1 MINIINNENIVE
13 PLTIVLCN
21 RDYTHIGQLSN
32 ISNIKYTGNLNSAN
46 ELSFVINK
54 KTDENEERFWD
65 QIYNL
70 KLVWVKE
77 LNEYFEI
84 QVSTDDKTYLEKT
97 ITATSL
103 CEAELSQTILHNIE
117 INTEADISRDDYD
130 VKFPTIFYRDLH
142 DYVGDEYIKA
152 RNSSLIHRILDKVP
166 AYSIKHVDASLANLQ
181 RTFSIDGTSVYDW
194 LVGEC
199 SEQFNCIFIF
209 NSYDRTIE
217 VYDLYSNCNNCGHR
231 GNFVDTCP
239 ECGSTNIK
247 YGYGE
252 DTEIF
257 CSTENLTD
265 KIKFTT
271 DTNSIK
277 NSFRLVAGDD
287 DMTAAVI
294 NINPNGSQ
302 YIYNFSDESLL
313 DMPQELVDK
322 INSYDELYQEYVT
335 SREYA
340 FNTLPTKTID
350 GYSRNFNSLVSKYR
364 DSFYDA
370 RDKNLIQIPVY
381 PNTFIGYANLIKYIY
396 EGYELQSYLQSGM
409 MPASYTHGI
418 INASTEVAKINR
430 GDMGNEISLTSFSS
444 ATSAKTVESAILN
457 YAKVFV
463 KTGYVKL
470 KINTNSFVNNTT
482 YGVWTGYITVLNY
495 SDENDV
501 VNSIVFSMNV
511 DDNYA
516 SFMQQKI
523 AKQIVNSTKEEN
535 DSIYNVLKPENS
547 LNDFKTALTYY
558 SLARIASFKDAID
571 AVLSVLQEAKQANQG
586 AELYNSQYLP
596 YYRKFVAANEEYNI
610 RALECELCADTLDML
625 LQFKS
630 NIQEELNF
638 KKYLDPDDSTH
649 YYELFTTYIREDD
662 YNNDNYI
669 SDGLNNDQLFDK
681 AQEFYS
687 AATEEL
693 IKSSY
698 HQHSISSNLYNLLLL
713 DEFKPLKN
721 KFELGNWIRIKI
733 ENDIYRLRL
742 ISYSVDFNNLL
753 NLSTEFSNLT
763 KTANGLNDVKSVIK
777 QASNMATSYNAIT
790 KQSESGQ
797 VANDYLDAMII
808 DGLSTVNSKLKNNNN
823 EEMTITAAGI
833 IGKSYDDITDTFSP
847 KQVRLTHN
855 ILAFTKDNW
864 ETVETAL
871 GEITYTNAAGTT
883 ITDYGLIAKVVISG
897 YIYGST
903 IEGGTIITPH
913 IQNIDNSSYIDFSE
927 DYNQYFIKMGNY
939 FSVEKSGNIRSY
951 SGYFSNFTNSNYINL
966 SGNNLLFN
974 IDGKLIVPGETLT
987 IQIPFYNNHYIKLN
1001 RRSVHDDPT
1010 QQLLAKLYGSSDT
1023 YQNVQIQYMYIKP
1036 EINEIYKMTN
1046 SYDTYRLVLTN
1057 QSSENIFFD
1066 LYVEADQSD
1075 LINLRNCFSVDSQG
1089 NVINKNSD
1097 IEKLSANKIVTP
1109 FLNVYSGYY
1118 FLYKSRSFNNLED
1131 GYIFSLYNFKFP
1143 CKMKMYCDFSNA
1155 TANTIRKFT
1164 LMFQRTSGGETYR
1177 EDIIIN
1183 SYNSTFSEFEYF
1195 YQELEG
1201 EYYWIAVYCSAESN
1215 NSACSAA
1222 CFVSAPAVQIGNK
1235 GIFAEEITYAGRNDE
1250 YYSDGYYKLNGTEFQ
1265 IVRSHQTYNSGT
1277 LDYATDRGLRLWG
1290 SSGGKLLVSNYE
1302 GTGSTPISGDDVT
1315 INPNYSYKIYSN
1327 TMGYVSWSGSDR
1339 RIKKNITDLSIDD
1352 AKHLIFNVRP
1362 REFEFIANEGKRYGF
1377 IAQELREILDDDSAI
1392 EVYSDNID
1400 MHNINYF
1407 DFIAP
1412 LCMLVKDQQKQIDE
1426 LKEKIQNST
1435 E

>member
-152 RNSSLIHRILDKVP
+152 RNSSLMHRILDKVP

-217 VYDLYSNCNNCGHR
+217 VYDLYSNCNDCGHR
-231 GNFVDTCP
+231 GNFVDICP

-247 YGYGE
+247 DGYGK

-277 NSFRLVAGDD
+277 NCFRLVAGDD

-335 SREYA
+335 SKEYT
-340 FNTLPTKTID
+340 FNTLPTKTI
-350 GYSRNFNSLVSKYR
+350 GGNSKNFNNLVSKYQ

-409 MPASYTHGI
+409 MPSSYTHGI
-418 INASTEVAKINR
+418 INASTEVAKINN
-430 GDMGNEISLTSFSS
+430 GDIGHEISLTSFSS
-444 ATSAKTVESAILN
+444 ATSVKTVESAILN

-470 KINTNSFVNNTT
+470 KINTNSFVNHNT
-482 YGVWTGYITVLNY
+482 YGTWTGYITVSNY

-501 VNSIVFSMNV
+501 VDSIVFSMTV
-511 DDNYA
+511 DDNYS
-516 SFMQQKI
+516 SFIQQKT

-547 LNDFKTALTYY
+547 LEDFKTALTYY
-558 SLARIASFKDAID
+558 SLARIESFKDAID
-571 AVLSVLQEAKQANQG
+571 AVLSVLQEAKQATQG
-586 AELYNSQYLP
+586 AELYDSQYLP
-596 YYRKFVAANEEYNI
+596 YFRKFVAANEEYNI
-610 RALECELCADTLDML
+610 RALECELCVDTLDML

-630 NIQEELNF
+630 NIQEELDF

-681 AQEFYS
+681 AQEFYA

-693 IKSSY
+693 IKSSN
-698 HQHSISSNLYNLLLL
+698 HQHAISSNLYNLLLL

-721 KFELGNWIRIKI
+721 NFELGNWIRIKI
-733 ENDIYRLRL
+733 EDNIYRLRL
-742 ISYSVDFNNLL
+742 TSYSVDFNNLL

-763 KTANGLNDVKSVIK
+763 KTADGLNDVKSIIK
-777 QASNMATSYNAIT
+777 QASNMATSYNAVT

-797 VANDYLDAMII
+797 AANNYLDAMIVN
-808 DGLSTVNSKLKNNNN
+808 GLSTVNSKLKNNNN

-871 GEITYTNAAGTT
+871 GEITYTDATGTT

-913 IQNIDNSSYIDFSE
+913 IQNNDNSSYIDFSE
-927 DYNQYFIKMGNY
+927 DYNQYFIKMGDY
-939 FSVEKSGNIRSY
+939 FSIQKNGNIKSY
-951 SGYFSNFTNSNYINL
+951 SGYFSNYYNSNYINL
-966 SGNNLLFN
+966 TGNNLLF
-974 IDGKLIVPGETLT
+974 DKEIVVNSRNT
-987 IQIPFYNNHYIKLN
+987 INVDIPFYNNCTIKINRLDSFPENQIRARLYARNIESSNMVQVSYIYIKI
-1001 RRSVHDDPT
+1001 
-1010 QQLLAKLYGSSDT
+1010 G
-1023 YQNVQIQYMYIKP
+1023 
-1036 EINEIYKMTN
+1036 INDVYTMNESYTN
-1046 SYDTYRLVLTN
+1046 YRLVLD
-1057 QSSENIFFD
+1057 NISD
-1066 LYVEADQSD
+1066 YPISLRTYIESTKSD
-1075 LINLRNCFSVDSQG
+1075 LINFSNKFVVDSQG
-1089 NVINKNSD
+1089 NISMNSNETRHLSATDIYSRSINVFNGFGEVINEHKTF
-1097 IEKLSANKIVTP
+1097 AN
-1109 FLNVYSGYY
+1109 NQGGYV
-1118 FLYKSRSFNNLED
+1118 FEC
-1131 GYIFSLYNFKFP
+1131 YNFTMP
-1143 CKMKMYCDFSNA
+1143 ADLTITCDIYNYA
-1155 TANTIRKFT
+1155 PNTIRT
-1164 LMFQRTSGGETYR
+1164 LTLHYR
-1177 EDIIIN
+1177 KNSVNHYEDIVLDTTRNINTGSFDAILEKGVYDYISVYVNVQGNN
-1183 SYNSTFSEFEYF
+1183 SYYCD
-1195 YQELEG
+1195 
-1201 EYYWIAVYCSAESN
+1201 VYCSCES
-1215 NSACSAA
+1215 
-1222 CFVSAPAVQIGNK
+1222 PAVQINDNGV
-1235 GIFAEEITYAGRNDE
+1235 FAH
-1250 YYSDGYYKLNGTEFQ
+1250 Q
-1265 IVRSHQTYNSGT
+1265 ISY
-1277 LDYATDRGLRLWG
+1277 LRLFD
-1290 SSGGKLLVSNYE
+1290 
-1302 GTGSTPISGDDVT
+1302 TGSIW
-1315 INPNYSYKIYSN
+1315 SYKIDEETLDMKWKDSQGTIVSN
-1327 TMGYVSWSGSDR
+1327 FHVNLNGNCGLFMHGSNRHTILLSDSEVENDYQGTQWLKIYEDNIYCAGKGSVYWTGSDR
-1339 RIKKNITDLSIDD
+1339 KIKKNIADLSIED
-1352 AKHLIFNVRP
+1352 ARNLIYNVRP
-1362 REFEFIANEGKRYGF
+1362 REFELIKDSGKRYGF
-1377 IAQELREILDDDSAI
+1377 IAQELREILDDDSGI
-1392 EVYSDNID
+1392 EFYIEDLD
-1400 MHNINYF
+1400 MHNINYL

-1412 LCMLVKDQQKQIDE
+1412 LCILVKDQQRQIDE
-1426 LKEKIQNST
+1426 LKEKIQ

>member
-32 ISNIKYTGNLNSAN
+32 VSNIKYTGNLNSAN
-46 ELSFVINK
+46 ELSFIVDKIA
-54 KTDENEERFWD
+54 DDNEELFWD

-70 KLVWVKE
+70 KLVWIKE

-84 QVSTDDKTYLEKT
+84 QVTIDDKTYLEKT

-181 RTFSIDGTSVYDW
+181 RTFSIDGVSIYDW

-199 SEQFNCIFIF
+199 SEQFNCLFIF
-209 NSYDRTIE
+209 NSYDRTVE
-217 VYDLYSNCNNCGHR
+217 VYDLYSNCNECGHR
-231 GNFVDTCP
+231 GNFLDVCP
-239 ECGSTNIK
+239 ECGSTNIS
-247 YGYGE
+247 YGYGD
-252 DTEIF
+252 DTTIF

-265 KIKFTT
+265 KISFTT
-271 DTNSIK
+271 DTGSIK
-277 NSFRLVAGDD
+277 NCFRLVAGDE
-287 DMTAAVI
+287 DMTAAII

-302 YIYNFSDESLL
+302 YIYNFSDESLR

-322 INSYDELYQEYVT
+322 INSYDELYQEYVL
-335 SREYA
+335 SHEYNLGA
-340 FNTLPTKTID
+340 LPAITID
-350 GYSRNFNSLVSKYR
+350 GSFVDFNDLISKYH
-364 DSFYDA
+364 DSFYLA
-370 RDKNLIQIPVY
+370 REKNLIPIQT
-381 PNTFIGYANLIKYIY
+381 TFNGYTNLIKYIY

-409 MPASYTHGI
+409 MPVSYTHGI

-430 GDMGNEISLTSFSS
+430 GDMGHEISLTSFSS
-444 ATSAKTVESAILN
+444 ATSVKTVEGAILN

-470 KINTNSFVNNTT
+470 KVNTNSFVNNTT

-501 VNSIVFSMNV
+501 VDSIVFSMTV
-511 DDNYA
+511 DDNYD

-586 AELYNSQYLP
+586 AELYDSQYLP

-610 RALECELCADTLDML
+610 RALKCSLCESTLELL
-625 LQFKS
+625 LQFKAG
-630 NIQEELNF
+630 IQEELNF

-669 SDGLNNDQLFDK
+669 SDGLNNDQLFYK

-713 DEFKPLKN
+713 EEFKPLKN

-763 KTANGLNDVKSVIK
+763 KTANGFNDVKSVIK
-777 QASNMATSYNAIT
+777 QASNMATSYNAVT

-797 VANDYLDAMII
+797 VANDYLDAMIV

-871 GEITYTNAAGTT
+871 GEITYTDAAGTT

-927 DYNQYFIKMGNY
+927 DYNQYFIKMGDY
-939 FSVEKSGNIRSY
+939 FSVEKNGNIKSY
-951 SGYFSNFTNSNYINL
+951 SGYFSNYFNSNYINL
-966 SGNNLLFN
+966 TGSNLLFN
-974 IDGKLIVPGETLT
+974 EKTVVPNGND
-987 IQIPFYNNHYIKLN
+987 ININIPFYDNCTIKVNRLDAYPDKQVRAELYAWGTSGDGVRILYTYLKPGINDIYTMNESYTTYKLFLNNKCDY
-1001 RRSVHDDPT
+1001 SMT
-1010 QQLLAKLYGSSDT
+1010 LYT
-1023 YQNVQIQYMYIKP
+1023 YV
-1036 EINEIYKMTN
+1036 E
-1046 SYDTYRLVLTN
+1046 
-1057 QSSENIFFD
+1057 SSES
-1066 LYVEADQSD
+1066 SD
-1075 LINLRNCFSVDSQG
+1075 LINFSNCFSVDSQG
-1089 NVINKNSD
+1089 NINMNNCSMD
-1097 IEKLSANKIVTP
+1097 YLNAN
-1109 FLNVYSGYY
+1109 
-1118 FLYKSRSFNNLED
+1118 D
-1131 GYIFSLYNFKFP
+1131 
-1143 CKMKMYCDFSNA
+1143 
-1155 TANTIRKFT
+1155 
-1164 LMFQRTSGGETYR
+1164 
-1177 EDIIIN
+1177 
-1183 SYNSTFSEFEYF
+1183 
-1195 YQELEG
+1195 
-1201 EYYWIAVYCSAESN
+1201 
-1215 NSACSAA
+1215 
-1222 CFVSAPAVQIGNK
+1222 
-1235 GIFAEEITYAGRNDE
+1235 
-1250 YYSDGYYKLNGTEFQ
+1250 
-1265 IVRSHQTYNSGT
+1265 
-1277 LDYATDRGLRLWG
+1277 
-1290 SSGGKLLVSNYE
+1290 
-1302 GTGSTPISGDDVT
+1302 
-1315 INPNYSYKIYSN
+1315 IYSN
-1327 TMGYVSWSGSDR
+1327 TLNIYNNFTRIINEQKSFSNDQGGYVFRYDDFVMPCDSKITCYISDYASNTIRTLTLRYKKKNSSYNYCEDIVLDTTRNISSDSFSSILERGEYDYISVYVNAERHNSYNCNIICDCYVPAAQINKNGVFAHNLSYLRLFDTNSYWSYELNESDFEMKWKDKYEVINCLHYGLNDNWGLHLYGKNPQSLLISNSSNEHNHYEGGEWMELDNSDIYCNGKGYVYWTGSDR
-1339 RIKKNITDLSIDD
+1339 KIKKNITDLSIED
-1352 AKHLIFNVRP
+1352 AKKLIYNVRP
-1362 REFEFIANEGKRYGF
+1362 REFELIKESGKRYGF
-1377 IAQELREILDDDSAI
+1377 IAQELREILKDDSGI
-1392 EVYSDNID
+1392 EFYIEKMDL
-1400 MHNINYF
+1400 HNINYL

-1412 LCMLVKDQQKQIDE
+1412 LCMLVKDQQRQIDE
-1426 LKEKIQNST
+1426 LKEKIQT
-1435 E
+1435 

>member
-84 QVSTDDKTYLEKT
+84 QVSTGDKTYLEKT

-152 RNSSLIHRILDKVP
+152 RNSSLMHRILDKVP

-217 VYDLYSNCNNCGHR
+217 VYDLYSNCNDCGHR
-231 GNFVDTCP
+231 GNFVDICP
-239 ECGSTNIK
+239 KCGSTNIK
-247 YGYGE
+247 DGYGE

-277 NSFRLVAGDD
+277 NCFRLVAGDD

-322 INSYDELYQEYVT
+322 INSYDELYQEYVI
-335 SREYA
+335 SREYT

-350 GYSRNFNSLVSKYR
+350 GNSQNFNNLVSKYH

-381 PNTFIGYANLIKYIY
+381 PNTFIGYSNLIKYIY
-396 EGYELQSYLQSGM
+396 EGYELQSYLQSEM
-409 MPASYTHGI
+409 MPSSYTHGI
-418 INASTEVAKINR
+418 INASTEVAKINN
-430 GDMGNEISLTSFSS
+430 GDIGHEISLTSFSS
-444 ATSAKTVESAILN
+444 ATSVKTVESAILN

-470 KINTNSFVNNTT
+470 KINTNSFVNHNT
-482 YGVWTGYITVLNY
+482 YGTWTGYITVSNY

-501 VNSIVFSMNV
+501 VDSIVFSMTV
-511 DDNYA
+511 DDNYS
-516 SFMQQKI
+516 SFIQQKI

-547 LNDFKTALTYY
+547 LEDFKTALTYY
-558 SLARIASFKDAID
+558 SLARIESFKDAID
-571 AVLSVLQEAKQANQG
+571 AVLSVLQEAKQATQG
-586 AELYNSQYLP
+586 AELYDSQYLP
-596 YYRKFVAANEEYNI
+596 YFRKFVAANEEYNI

-630 NIQEELNF
+630 NIQEELDF

-681 AQEFYS
+681 AQEFYA

-693 IKSSY
+693 IKSSN
-698 HQHSISSNLYNLLLL
+698 HQHTISSNLYNLLLL

-721 KFELGNWIRIKI
+721 NFELGNWIRIKI
-733 ENDIYRLRL
+733 EDNIYRLRL
-742 ISYSVDFNNLL
+742 TSYSVDFNNLL

-763 KTANGLNDVKSVIK
+763 KTADGLNDVKSIIK
-777 QASNMATSYNAIT
+777 QASNMATSYNAVT

-797 VANDYLDAMII
+797 VANNYLDSMIVN
-808 DGLSTVNSKLKNNNN
+808 GLSTVNSKLKNNNN

-871 GEITYTNAAGTT
+871 GEITYTDATGTT

-913 IQNIDNSSYIDFSE
+913 IQNNDNSSYIDFSE
-927 DYNQYFIKMGNY
+927 DYNQYFIKMGDY
-939 FSVEKSGNIRSY
+939 FSVEKNGNIKSY
-951 SGYFSNFTNSNYINL
+951 SGYFSNYYNSNYINL
-966 SGNNLLFN
+966 TGNNLLF
-974 IDGKLIVPGETLT
+974 DKEIVVNSRNT
-987 IQIPFYNNHYIKLN
+987 INVDIPFYSDCIIKIN
-1001 RRSVHDDPT
+1001 RLDSFFENQTR
-1010 QQLLAKLYGSSDT
+1010 AKLYAWNIESS
-1023 YQNVQIQYMYIKP
+1023 NMVQVSYIYLKIG
-1036 EINEIYKMTN
+1036 INDVYTMNESYTN
-1046 SYDTYRLVLTN
+1046 YRLVLD
-1057 QSSENIFFD
+1057 NISD
-1066 LYVEADQSD
+1066 YPTPLRIYIESKKSD
-1075 LINLRNCFSVDSQG
+1075 LINFNNKFIVDSQG
-1089 NVINKNSD
+1089 NVSMNNND
-1097 IEKLSANKIVTP
+1097 IRSLSAMDIYSTS
-1109 FLNVYSGYY
+1109 FNVSGGFGQVINEHKTFANNQSGYVFEY
-1118 FLYKSRSFNNLED
+1118 
-1131 GYIFSLYNFKFP
+1131 YNFTMP
-1143 CKMKMYCDFSNA
+1143 ANLTITCGIYDYA
-1155 TANTIRKFT
+1155 PNTIRT
-1164 LMFQRTSGGETYR
+1164 LTLHYR
-1177 EDIIIN
+1177 QNNVNHYENIVLDTARNITVGSFDTILEKGVYDYISVYVNVQGNN
-1183 SYNSTFSEFEYF
+1183 SYYCD
-1195 YQELEG
+1195 
-1201 EYYWIAVYCSAESN
+1201 VYCY
-1215 NSACSAA
+1215 CYT
-1222 CFVSAPAVQIGNK
+1222 PAVQINK
-1235 GIFAEEITYAGRNDE
+1235 NGVFAHQIN
-1250 YYSDGYYKLNGTEFQ
+1250 YS
-1265 IVRSHQTYNSGT
+1265 
-1277 LDYATDRGLRLWG
+1277 RLSMDSLW
-1290 SSGGKLLVSNYE
+1290 
-1302 GTGSTPISGDDVT
+1302 
-1315 INPNYSYKIYSN
+1315 SYKIDEQTLDMKWKDNDDGSIISNFHVNLNRNLGLYMRSSN
-1327 TMGYVSWSGSDR
+1327 TPIILLSDSTVENDYQGTQWLQIYKDNIYCAGKGSVYWTGSDR
-1339 RIKKNITDLSIDD
+1339 KIKKNIADLSIED
-1352 AKHLIFNVRP
+1352 ARNLIYNVRP
-1362 REFEFIANEGKRYGF
+1362 REFELIKDSGKRYGF
-1377 IAQELREILDDDSAI
+1377 IAQELREILDDDSGI
-1392 EVYSDNID
+1392 EFYIEDLD
-1400 MHNINYF
+1400 MHNINYL

-1412 LCMLVKDQQKQIDE
+1412 LCILVKDQQRQIDE
-1426 LKEKIQNST
+1426 LKEKIQ

>member
-32 ISNIKYTGNLNSAN
+32 ISNTKYTGNLNSAN
-46 ELSFVINK
+46 ELSFVVNK

-70 KLVWVKE
+70 KLVYVKE
-77 LNEYFEI
+77 LDEYFEI

-152 RNSSLIHRILDKVP
+152 RNSSLMHRILDKVP

-217 VYDLYSNCNNCGHR
+217 VYDLYSNCNDCGHR
-231 GNFVDTCP
+231 GNFVDVCP

-247 YGYGE
+247 DGYGK

-277 NSFRLVAGDD
+277 NCFRLVAGDD

-313 DMPQELVDK
+313 DMPQELVNK

-335 SREYA
+335 SREYT

-350 GYSRNFNSLVSKYR
+350 GNSKNFNNLVSKYH

-381 PNTFIGYANLIKYIY
+381 PNTFVGYSNLIKYIY

-409 MPASYTHGI
+409 MPSSYTHGI
-418 INASTEVAKINR
+418 INASTEVAKINN
-430 GDMGNEISLTSFSS
+430 GDIGHEISLTSFSS
-444 ATSAKTVESAILN
+444 ATSVKTVESAILN

-470 KINTNSFVNNTT
+470 KINTNSFVNHNT
-482 YGVWTGYITVLNY
+482 YGTWTGYITVSNY

-501 VNSIVFSMNV
+501 VDSIVFSMTV
-511 DDNYA
+511 DDNYS
-516 SFMQQKI
+516 SFIQQKI

-547 LNDFKTALTYY
+547 LEDFKTALTYY
-558 SLARIASFKDAID
+558 SLARIESFKDAID
-571 AVLSVLQEAKQANQG
+571 AVLSVLQEAKQATQE

-596 YYRKFVAANEEYNI
+596 YFRKFVAANEEYNI

-630 NIQEELNF
+630 NIQEELDF

-681 AQEFYS
+681 AQEFYA

-693 IKSSY
+693 IKSSN
-698 HQHSISSNLYNLLLL
+698 HQHTISSNLYNLLLL

-721 KFELGNWIRIKI
+721 NFELGNWIRIKI
-733 ENDIYRLRL
+733 EDNIYRLRL
-742 ISYSVDFNNLL
+742 TSYSVDFNNLL

-763 KTANGLNDVKSVIK
+763 KTADGLNDVKSIIK
-777 QASNMATSYNAIT
+777 QASNMATSYNAVT

-797 VANDYLDAMII
+797 VANNYLDSMIVN
-808 DGLSTVNSKLKNNNN
+808 GLSTVNSKLKNNNN

-871 GEITYTNAAGTT
+871 GEITYTDATGTT

-913 IQNIDNSSYIDFSE
+913 IQNNDNSSYIDFSE
-927 DYNQYFIKMGNY
+927 DYNQYFIKMGDY
-939 FSVEKSGNIRSY
+939 FSIQKNGNIKSY
-951 SGYFSNFTNSNYINL
+951 SGYFSNYYNSNYINL
-966 SGNNLLFN
+966 TGNNLLF
-974 IDGKLIVPGETLT
+974 DKEIVVNSRNT
-987 IQIPFYNNHYIKLN
+987 INVDIPFYNNCTIKINRLDSFPENQIRARLYAWNIESSNMVQVSYIYIKI
-1001 RRSVHDDPT
+1001 
-1010 QQLLAKLYGSSDT
+1010 G
-1023 YQNVQIQYMYIKP
+1023 
-1036 EINEIYKMTN
+1036 INDVYTMNESYTN
-1046 SYDTYRLVLTN
+1046 YRLVLDN
-1057 QSSENIFFD
+1057 ISDDSIPLRIYIESEK
-1066 LYVEADQSD
+1066 SD
-1075 LINLRNCFSVDSQG
+1075 LINFNNKFIVDSQG
-1089 NVINKNSD
+1089 NVSMNNN
-1097 IEKLSANKIVTP
+1097 ETRHLSATDIYST
-1109 FLNVYSGYY
+1109 LINVSNGSNNVFYEYKTFANNQSGYVFEY
-1118 FLYKSRSFNNLED
+1118 
-1131 GYIFSLYNFKFP
+1131 YNFTMP
-1143 CKMKMYCDFSNA
+1143 ANLTITCGIYNYA
-1155 TANTIRKFT
+1155 PNTIRT
-1164 LMFQRTSGGETYR
+1164 LTLHYR
-1177 EDIIIN
+1177 QNNVNYYEDIVLDTTRNITIDSFDTILEKGVYDYISVYVNVQGNN
-1183 SYNSTFSEFEYF
+1183 SYYCD
-1195 YQELEG
+1195 
-1201 EYYWIAVYCSAESN
+1201 VYCY
-1215 NSACSAA
+1215 CY
-1222 CFVSAPAVQIGNK
+1222 APAVQMDKNGV
-1235 GIFAEEITYAGRNDE
+1235 FASQIN
-1250 YYSDGYYKLNGTEFQ
+1250 YS
-1265 IVRSHQTYNSGT
+1265 
-1277 LDYATDRGLRLWG
+1277 RLFMG
-1290 SSGGKLLVSNYE
+1290 SLW
-1302 GTGSTPISGDDVT
+1302 
-1315 INPNYSYKIYSN
+1315 SYKIDEETIDMKWKESDDGSIISNFHVNLNGNLGLYMRGSN
-1327 TMGYVSWSGSDR
+1327 TPTILLSDSTVEDDYRGTQWLSIDKNNIYCAEKGGVYWTGSDR
-1339 RIKKNITDLSIDD
+1339 KIKKNIADLSIED
-1352 AKHLIFNVRP
+1352 ARNLIYNVRP
-1362 REFEFIANEGKRYGF
+1362 REFELIKDSGKRYGF
-1377 IAQELREILDDDSAI
+1377 IAQELREILDDDSGI
-1392 EVYSDNID
+1392 EFYIEDLD
-1400 MHNINYF
+1400 MHNINYL

-1412 LCMLVKDQQKQIDE
+1412 LCMLVKDQQRQIDK
-1426 LKEKIQNST
+1426 LKEKIQ